1 MSVSVV
7 IPAWNAAG
15 TLGSTIRSTL
25 GQRGVDEVIVVD
37 DGSTDDTAAIARAFG
52 APVQVESI
60 PNGGVS
66 RARNHGFALAAGEWV
81 QFVDSDDQLLPGT
94 IERRLADGA
103 GAGADVIVTDWVEFA
118 DDAELCDLASLRQRS
133 SDWTA
138 MATVGAEVACAT
150 SFWAPPVAVLYRRA
164 VVERIGGFRADL
176 PVIQD
181 ARHLFDAAHVG
192 ARFAHVAEV
201 GTAYRVQAGSL
212 SRRNPTAFWRD
223 VHRNGRQIRDAWR
236 SRGAIDPTQARALS
250 EIFASAAQ
258 GMFHAGDADWRIAHD
273 EAMAFGGARTA
284 RWRAYRLLDACAGQA
299 GALRLLAGL
308 RRLRQALAPTGSVTA
323 PVDRDPR
330 ATSSQPMSIQR

>member
-15 TLGSTIRSTL
+15 TLGQTIRSAL

-52 APVQVESI
+52 AQVRVESI

-66 RARNHGFALAAGEWV
+66 RARNHGFSLATGEWV

-94 IERRLADGA
+94 IDRRLAVGA
-103 GAGADVIVTDWVEFA
+103 DADVIVTDWVEFT
-118 DDAELCDLASLRQRS
+118 DDAELCDHASLCRRS

-138 MATVGAEVACAT
+138 MAAVGAEVACAT

-164 VVERIGGFRADL
+164 VVERIGGFRKDL

-181 ARHLFDAAHVG
+181 ARHLFDAALAG

-201 GTAYRVQAGSL
+201 GAAYRVQAGSL
-212 SRRNPTAFWRD
+212 SRRDPAAFWRD
-223 VHRNGRQIRDAWR
+223 VLLNGMQIRDAWR
-236 SRGAIDPTQARALS
+236 ARGALDAAKARAVAD
-250 EIFASAAQ
+250 IFTSAAH
-258 GMFHAGDADWRIAHD
+258 GLFHAGEASWR
-273 EAMAFGGARTA
+273 EAYEMAKAVGGVRSP
-284 RWRAYRLLDACAGQA
+284 RWRAYRVLEACTGHH
-299 GALRLLAGL
+299 GALRVMAGL
-308 RRLRQALAPTGSVTA
+308 RRARRVLGRVVSATGSA
-323 PVDRDPR
+323 LDPR
-330 ATSSQPMSIQR
+330 PWRTRT

>member
-7 IPAWNAAG
+7 IPAWNAAA
-15 TLGSTIRSTL
+15 TLGATIQSAL
-25 GQRGVDEVIVVD
+25 GHREIVEVIVVD

-52 APVQVESI
+52 APVRVESI
-60 PNGGVS
+60 PNSGVS

-94 IERRLADGA
+94 IERRLADGSD
-103 GAGADVIVTDWVEFA
+103 ADVIVTDWVEFA
-118 DDAELCDLASLRQRS
+118 DDAELGDLGSLRQRS

-181 ARHLFDAAHVG
+181 ARHLFDAAHAG

-201 GTAYRVQAGSL
+201 GAAYRVQAGSL
-212 SRRNPTAFWRD
+212 SRRNPAAFWRD

-236 SRGAIDPTQARALS
+236 ARGAIDPMQVRALS
-250 EIFASAAQ
+250 EIFASAAH
-258 GMFHAGDADWRIAHD
+258 GLLHAGDADWRIAHD
-273 EAMAFGGARTA
+273 DAMAFGGARTA

-308 RRLRQALAPTGSVTA
+308 RRLRRALAPTGSDTA
-323 PVDRDPR
+323 PVGRDPR
-330 ATSSQPMSIQR
+330 VTSSQPMSIQR